1 MTHADKKY
9 QNLSDADLEFL
20 ISEHEPQG
28 TDVVTFWALVAEK
41 ERRKKLQIELA
52 LAPHRNS
59 GNAHVF
65 DPQSTRFF
73 SAQACKPN
81 KPTAGKVDVELC
93 DEFGTSA
100 GLQIH
105 PEEAFALAMILIR
118 AGLQARAHRDQPRA
132 TALVANT
139 IEMET
144 AA

>member
-20 ISEHEPQG
+20 ISVHEPQG
-28 TDVVTFWALVAEK
+28 TDVVAFWALIAEK

-59 GNAHVF
+59 GHAHIF
-65 DPQSTRFF
+65 DPKTPRYF
-73 SAQACKPN
+73 SASAAKSE
-81 KPTAGKVDVELC
+81 VVMFVC
-93 DEFGTSA
+93 DKSA
-100 GLQIH
+100 HTVSLSIH

-118 AGLQARAHRDQPRA
+118 AGLQARAHRDQPPQQV
-132 TALVANT
+132 ALVSNNL
-139 IEMET
+139 ELE